1 MKLFIG
7 DNVTYYYQF
16 DDFAKTYHGEILS
29 FCERDGRECAK
40 IKWYGEGRGI
50 EIPVCN
56 LKIDEGAIIAK
67 AWAEKFP
74 DYKFDPNT
82 RKIIPKKAP
91 KEMKKADNWVWI
103 NGPDASK

>member
-7 DNVTYYYQF
+7 DNVTLTRQF
-16 DDFAKTYHGEILS
+16 VDSSKTYHGKVLEL
-29 FCERDGRECAK
+29 FELDDEEFARVR
-40 IKWYGEGRGI
+40 WYNGFEENVVVSGLTLN
-50 EIPVCN
+50 E
-56 LKIDEGAIIAK
+56 ESIIAK

-74 DYKFDPNT
+74 DFKFDPNT

-103 NGPDASK
+103 DGPDNTK